1 MKTRYPSETD
11 FIYFG
16 GCVNIRCVCIH
27 VHVEA
32 TGQPGLLLLLRRSS
46 PIRLHWLSCKLL
58 QAPCL
63 HSSRNIRP
71 WVPSCLTFFFAWVP
85 GIELRPS
92 WLLSKHFIPAKLSPP
107 SLKGKTQAGLE
118 LTIFLPPPLK
128 PLPISVRFH
137 KQQAITQELLAWGS
151 LACGSESLQHTLR
164 CYSCPLCQC
173 ALNP

>member
-32 TGQPGLLLLLRRSS
+32 TGQPELLLLLRRSS
-46 PIRLHWLSCKLL
+46 PIRLHWLYCKLL

-71 WVPSCLTFFFAWVP
+71 RVPSCLTFFLHGCQELNSGPHGCSASILYQLSYLPQPLKAKHRLAWNLQSSCLLLLSLCRSVCAFTNSK
-85 GIELRPS
+85 RSHRSS
-92 WLLSKHFIPAKLSPP
+92 WLGAALHVVVSHFSIP
-107 SLKGKTQAGLE
+107 
-118 LTIFLPPPLK
+118 
-128 PLPISVRFH
+128 
-137 KQQAITQELLAWGS
+137 
-151 LACGSESLQHTLR
+151 
-164 CYSCPLCQC
+164 
-173 ALNP
+173 